1 MATINTASRARAN
14 GMSELSRSASWSGH
28 RRLASRQIEAEAQ
41 WQVVNKLPKS
51 KVEIQDLLIAELRR
65 FAHCEEA
72 WSVVVV
78 GVDAEINGATW
89 TVSRFNR
96 GESDAHACDR
106 ALQLIVPHYQQL
118 YDLKQKH

>member
-1 MATINTASRARAN
+1 
-14 GMSELSRSASWSGH
+14 
-28 RRLASRQIEAEAQ
+28 
-41 WQVVNKLPKS
+41 VNKLPKT
-51 KVEIQDLLIAELRR
+51 KVEIQDLLTAELRR

-72 WSVVVV
+72 WGVVVI
-78 GVDAEINGATW
+78 GLDAEVNGATW

-106 ALQLIVPHYQQL
+106 ALQAIVPHYQQL